1 VQHVH
6 GEQGRLRDMKE
17 FVIEHGCFLGVLLLY
32 LAFVYWFSV
41 THLDYASIEDTPR
54 QEEEE

>member
-1 VQHVH
+1 
-6 GEQGRLRDMKE
+6 MKE